1 MTIKEALKKTK
12 EKLEKSGTKNSQLES
27 EMILSFIT
35 KLSREKLLS
44 HKDQK
49 IKNKRKLE
57 KITNKRTEFYPL
69 AYLTRSKSFYNLDFI
84 VNEKV
89 LIPRPE
95 SELIID
101 HILKNF
107 PEDKEMSIID
117 IGTGSGCLILS
128 LADLWREKEN
138 INYYGIDISSSALKI
153 AKKNAKKHQLKEKI
167 TFLKGNLLSP
177 ILKEGK
183 KLKKEIVIIANLPY
197 LKKEEIKESPSIKFE
212 PKKALD
218 GGPNGLKHYRKLLE
232 EVKKIKNKNITIYKE
247 INDWQ
252 AKELTEII
260 EKKIGS
266 YNPKVDI
273 IKDLAG
279 HKRLIVS
286 KITKAKK

>member
-1 MTIKEALKKTK
+1 MTIEEALKKTK

-49 IKNKRKLE
+49 VKNKRKLE
-57 KITNKRTEFYPL
+57 KIKNKRAKSYPL
-69 AYLTRSKSFYNLDFI
+69 AYLTKSKSFYNLDFI

-101 HILKNF
+101 HILENF
-107 PEDKEMSIID
+107 SENKEMSIID

-153 AKKNAKKHQLKEKI
+153 AKKNSKKQQLKEKI
-167 TFLKGNLLSP
+167 TFLKGSVLKP
-177 ILKEGK
+177 ILKREK
-183 KLKKEIVIIANLPY
+183 ELKKEVVIIANLPY
-197 LKKEEIKESPSIKFE
+197 LTKKEIKESPSIKFE

-218 GGPNGLKHYRKLLE
+218 GGPDGLKYYRKLLE
-232 EVKKIKNKNITIYKE
+232 EVKKIKKEKITIYKE
-247 INDWQ
+247 TSNWQ
-252 AKELTEII
+252 AEKLTEII
-260 EKKIGS
+260 EKKIGTH
-266 YNPKVDI
+266 NPKIDI

-279 HKRLIVS
+279 HKRLVIS
-286 KITKAKK
+286 KITKSKK